1 MSKIFRNSEIK
12 EIDNFLSNNEKVAP
26 SLKEVIQEELK
37 EKTDKY
43 KDSFIWLISRN
54 DVLTIDVFNLKG
66 DIIETDNFF
75 YKDYIKL

>member
-12 EIDNFLSNNEKVAP
+12 EIDNFLSNTDSITPK
-26 SLKEVIQEELK
+26 LKGLIQEELK
-37 EKTDKY
+37 DKTDKY

-54 DVLTIDVFNLKG
+54 DVLTIDVFNIKG
-66 DIIETDNFF
+66 DIIETDNYF